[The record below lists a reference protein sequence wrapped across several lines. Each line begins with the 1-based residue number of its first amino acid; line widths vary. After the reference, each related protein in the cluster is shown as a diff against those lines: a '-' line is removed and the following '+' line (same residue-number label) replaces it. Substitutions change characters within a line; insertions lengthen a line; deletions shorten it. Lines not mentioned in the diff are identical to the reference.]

1 MPTATAIEP
10 AHPLVHRLKA
20 RSRSSSEGCSMETAS
35 YGHPGLPATVPRST
49 FLGIIGTR
57 HARSQTA
64 APRAAAAHGRPRQAL
79 HRGQGACRLP
89 VAGAQ
94 GRAGAPQD
102 RRHPGPDR
110 CRSREAGTQG
120 DAAHLRGA
128 QDRRQGDPEPAA
140 GRRARERLRPARQP
154 VAGRQVRPVVTKP
167 VSGAAPPPPTARAA
181 SLDQLCIDT
190 VRALVMDAVQQADSG
205 HPGTAMALAPVA
217 YVLWQRHLR
226 YNPANPDWF
235 GRDRFVLSAGHACM
249 LLYAVLYLTGYDL
262 SLDDIKQFRQWGSR
276 TPGHSEHGL
285 TPGVEATT
293 GPLGQGVGNAVG
305 MALAEAHLAA
315 LFNRPGHAIVD
326 HCTYFASDGDM
337 MEGVSHEACS
347 LAGHLKLGKLI
358 GIYDDNRITID
369 GTTDLT
375 FSDDTARRFESYGW
389 HVERVADGNDL
400 GALDAALA
408 AARRQTDRP
417 SLVIVRTH
425 IAYGSPHKQDSPEA
439 HGAPLGAEEV
449 KLTKQRLGWPSL
461 EPFHVP
467 EESLEH
473 WRRARDRGAR
483 LEAEWRKRHDAYRA
497 AHPDLARELER
508 RLAGR
513 LPEAWDADL
522 PGFAPTDAQATRAAS
537 GKVLNALAAKLPEL
551 IGGSADLAGSTH
563 VVFKNGGDVAAG
575 SWGARNVHFGV
586 REHAMG
592 AILNG
597 LAVHGGVRP
606 VGSTFLIFSDYM
618 RPPIRLAALCHLP
631 AIFVFT
637 HDSIGLGEDGPTHQP
652 IEQLAGLR
660 AIPNLTVIRPADATE
675 VVEAWRAAVQ
685 HQSGPVALVCTRQKV
700 PVIDRARYAPANGLR
715 LGAYVLADAPGG
727 RPAVILMASG
737 SEVELV
743 LGAYETLAA
752 AGIAARAVSMPCME
766 FFASQPRDYRDAVLP
781 PSVPARLAVEAAAPQ
796 PWYRWVADHGVVLGL
811 ERFGASAPYQRIYRE
826 LGLTVEDVVRKAK
839 ELLE

>member
-1 MPTATAIEP
+1 
-10 AHPLVHRLKA
+10 
-20 RSRSSSEGCSMETAS
+20 
-35 YGHPGLPATVPRST
+35 
-49 FLGIIGTR
+49 
-57 HARSQTA
+57 
-64 APRAAAAHGRPRQAL
+64 
-79 HRGQGACRLP
+79 
-89 VAGAQ
+89 
-94 GRAGAPQD
+94 
-102 RRHPGPDR
+102 
-110 CRSREAGTQG
+110 
-120 DAAHLRGA
+120 
-128 QDRRQGDPEPAA
+128 
-140 GRRARERLRPARQP
+140 
-154 VAGRQVRPVVTKP
+154 
-167 VSGAAPPPPTARAA
+167 
-181 SLDQLCIDT
+181 
-190 VRALVMDAVQQADSG
+190 
-205 HPGTAMALAPVA
+205 
-217 YVLWQRHLR
+217 
-226 YNPANPDWF
+226 
-235 GRDRFVLSAGHACM
+235 
-249 LLYAVLYLTGYDL
+249 
-262 SLDDIKQFRQWGSR
+262 
-276 TPGHSEHGL
+276 
-285 TPGVEATT
+285 
-293 GPLGQGVGNAVG
+293 
-305 MALAEAHLAA
+305 
-315 LFNRPGHAIVD
+315 
-326 HCTYFASDGDM
+326 
-337 MEGVSHEACS
+337 
-347 LAGHLKLGKLI
+347 
-358 GIYDDNRITID
+358 
-369 GTTDLT
+369 
-375 FSDDTARRFESYGW
+375 
-389 HVERVADGNDL
+389 
-400 GALDAALA
+400 
-408 AARRQTDRP
+408 
-417 SLVIVRTH
+417 VIVRTH

-551 IGGSADLAGSTH
+551 IGGSADLAGSSH

-597 LAVHGGVRP
+597 LALHGGVRP

-796 PWYRWVADHGVVLGL
+796 PWYRWVGDHGVVLGL
-811 ERFGASAPYQRIYRE
+811 EHFGASAPYQRIYRE